1 VLDASGQ
8 PTTRLAALG
17 AQVFPGFR
25 PSDAGSHSRTNGA
38 AYVDLESDVTSRF
51 LLGLAG
57 RAENYS
63 DFGSTTT
70 GKASARLELAKGL
83 ALRGAVST
91 GFRAPSLGQ
100 EFFSSTATNFIAGVP
115 FDIRTFPVA
124 SSAARLLG
132 ASDLKPERSVNISA
146 GVAVEPI
153 STLAFTADFYRIKI
167 NDRIVLTDNF
177 TGQQIQDLFTAVG
190 LRGVAGGRFFS
201 NAIDTRSNGVDL
213 VANYSVSLGARS
225 VLRLTSGANFNDVKV
240 TRVQSTPD
248 SLSKFQETL
257 FGRVE
262 RTRIEKGNPRNNFY
276 VSGDYSRGAF
286 GLTARTH
293 RYGQVSVAGTSATNA
308 TGTLDQTFGAKWIS
322 DLSTSW
328 SLKSRY
334 TFTVGADNIFD
345 VYPDRNSNPGDPAT
359 ANGGLS
365 NFGIFPYNAISPF
378 GFNGRF
384 LFTKLSL
391 GL

>member
-1 VLDASGQ
+1 MKAPWHGPIRVALGGEFRADQYKITAGDSDSYRDGGVHVLDANGQ

-38 AYVDLESDVTSRF
+38 AYVDLESDLTSRF

-70 GKASARLELAKGL
+70 GKVAARFELAKGF

-124 SSAARLLG
+124 SPAARLLG

-153 STLAFTADFYRIKI
+153 SALAFTADFYRIKI

-190 LRGVAGGRFFS
+190 LRGVAAAAS
-201 NAIDTRSNGVDL
+201 SPTRS
-213 VANYSVSLGARS
+213 
-225 VLRLTSGANFNDVKV
+225 
-240 TRVQSTPD
+240 TR
-248 SLSKFQETL
+248 
-257 FGRVE
+257 
-262 RTRIEKGNPRNNFY
+262 
-276 VSGDYSRGAF
+276 
-286 GLTARTH
+286 ARTA
-293 RYGQVSVAGTSATNA
+293 S
-308 TGTLDQTFGAKWIS
+308 IS
-322 DLSTSW
+322 WRT
-328 SLKSRY
+328 
-334 TFTVGADNIFD
+334 TV
-345 VYPDRNSNPGDPAT
+345 
-359 ANGGLS
+359 
-365 NFGIFPYNAISPF
+365 
-378 GFNGRF
+378 
-384 LFTKLSL
+384 
-391 GL
+391 